1 MPVNKRFFMDHMADR
16 RMSLREVAK
25 QMDVWPAALSRS
37 LDGKRKMQLPE
48 AVKLAQVL
56 HIPVT
61 EVLAN
66 AGIESAKSTS
76 RRCDVLAYYNGDG
89 EIIYAEKDAIER
101 IPIPDGVP
109 DDVIAVSYRTA
120 DSPLAFTDGWVTFLG
135 PRQEANELL
144 GLYCGVLIEDEQKMR
159 FATIRRGYAPGTFN
173 LFGNGNWRHDSA
185 RLTWARRCILT
196 MH

>member
-25 QMDVWPAALSRS
+25 QMDIWPAALSRS

-48 AVKLAQVL
+48 AVRLSQVL
-56 HIPVT
+56 SIPLT

-66 AGIESAKSTS
+66 AGIEAAKSTS
-76 RRCDVLAYYNGDG
+76 RRCDVLAYYTGTG
-89 EIIYAEKDAIER
+89 EIVYAPKDSLER

-109 DDVIAVSYRTA
+109 DDVIAVSYRTS
-120 DSPLAFTDGWVTFLG
+120 DSPLSFTDGWVTFLG
-135 PRQEANELL
+135 PRVTPNELL
-144 GLYCGVLIEDEQKMR
+144 GLYCGVLVENDEKMV
-159 FATIRRGYAPGTFN
+159 FALLRRGYEAGTFN
-173 LFGNGNWRHDSA
+173 LYGNNGYRLENA
-185 RLTWARRCILT
+185 RIAWARRCILT

>member
-1 MPVNKRFFMDHMADR
+1 MDHMADR

-48 AVKLAQVL
+48 AVRLAQVL

-66 AGIESAKSTS
+66 AGIEAAKSTS
-76 RRCDVLAYYNGDG
+76 RRCDVLAYYTGTG
-89 EIIYAEKDAIER
+89 EIVYADEKAIER

-109 DDVIAVSYRTA
+109 DDVIAVSYRTS
-120 DSPLAFTDGWVTFLG
+120 DSPLSFTDGWVTFLG
-135 PRQEANELL
+135 PRQDPNDLL
-144 GLYCGVLIEDEQKMR
+144 GLYCGVLIEEEGKMR
-159 FATIRRGYAPGTFN
+159 FSTLRRGYTPGTFN
-173 LFGNGNWRHDSA
+173 LYGNNNVKVENA